1 MNTPLKQ
8 IQQVSDIIKCL
19 NANPAYNEYNVWRQ
33 NIQNGICRPI
43 SEQILDTV
51 LDGDKSV
58 FSLLMDQMSFMDDA
72 QKESIKAL
80 FNHTETEALNNLKSD
95 LENKGLL
102 IQR

>member
-1 MNTPLKQ
+1 MKQ
-8 IQQVSDIIKCL
+8 MQQISDIIKCL
-19 NANPAYNEYNVWRQ
+19 NANLAYNEYNVWRQ
-33 NIQNGICRPI
+33 NNQNGICRPI

-80 FNHTETEALNNLKSD
+80 FNHTETEVLNHLKSD
-95 LENKGLL
+95 LKDKGLL
-102 IQR
+102 IKR